1 MSYTAQEL
9 NTRIELKRLTTTR
22 DEDGGVIEAWATFAE
37 VFAKFEPLLGREYF
51 AAATITSD
59 AQAKVTMR
67 HMDGINVAD
76 RITARGQNWNI
87 QSIQNIQN
95 RNRELL
101 IYVKHNPS
109 ADA

>member
-9 NTRIELKRLTTTR
+9 NTKITLSRFESFR
-22 DEDGGVIEAWATFAE
+22 DSDGILHEEWVPYAEA
-37 VFAKFEPLLGREYF
+37 FAKFEPLLGREYF

-59 AQAKVTMR
+59 AQAKVTLR
-67 HMDGINVAD
+67 YMDGIDVAD
-76 RITARGQNWNI
+76 RITARGKHWNI

-101 IYVKHNPS
+101 IYVKHNPI